1 MSWAAAVCVAVD
13 LDLGSDMKL
22 LGKVALITGVSPNIG
37 GGIAEELWGAGAHI
51 IAVDSNAENASD
63 CANYINANGGQALA
77 LECDVTDESQVK
89 KSIEQAVKRFGGI
102 DILVN
107 NAAFF
112 NQKGVLDMSY
122 AEWRAQTGVI
132 LDGAFLF
139 TKHVALAMTTA
150 GKPGSMINIIS
161 TAGHQGQPGNV
172 AYSTS
177 KMGLMNFTNSV
188 AMELASKG
196 IRVNSLTPTATDP
209 SESFERARRWGR
221 DVAED
226 PNLRELMAGFADHVP
241 MQKLPKPSDYGKAA
255 VFLASDDAAMI
266 TGTDLRVD
274 AGAVSK
280 YWAWD
285 PATGQD

>member
-1 MSWAAAVCVAVD
+1 
-13 LDLGSDMKL
+13 MKL
-22 LGKVALITGVSPNIG
+22 SGKVALVTGVSPNIG
-37 GGIAEELWGAGAHI
+37 GGIVEELWAAGARI
-51 IAVDSNAENASD
+51 VAVDANAENAED
-63 CANYINANGGQALA
+63 CANYINSNGGQALA
-77 LECDVTDESQVK
+77 IQCDVTDEAQVV
-89 KSIEQAVKRFGGI
+89 QAVGRAVEHFGSI

-122 AEWRAQTGVI
+122 GEWQAQTGVI

-139 TKHVALAMTTA
+139 TKYVAQAMIAEQRA
-150 GKPGSMINIIS
+150 GCIINIIS
-161 TAGHQGQPGNV
+161 TAGHQGQPDNV

-188 AMELASKG
+188 AMELASRG

-209 SESFERARRWGR
+209 SEAVERARRWGR
-221 DVAED
+221 DVSADLAMEA
-226 PNLRELMAGFADHVP
+226 LMVQFSDHVP
-241 MQKLPKPSDYGKAA
+241 MKKLPKPSDYGKAA
-255 VFLASDDAAMI
+255 VFLASKDAAMI

-285 PATGQD
+285 PAKG

>member
-1 MSWAAAVCVAVD
+1 
-13 LDLGSDMKL
+13 MKL
-22 LGKVALITGVSPNIG
+22 SGKVALVTGVSPNIG
-37 GGIAEELWGAGAHI
+37 GGIVEEMWGAGARVVL
-51 IAVDSNAENASD
+51 VDANAENAED
-63 CANYINANGGQALA
+63 CANYINSNGGEALA
-77 LECDVTDESQVK
+77 IQCDVTDEGQVVETV
-89 KSIEQAVKRFGGI
+89 EQALQHFGSI

-122 AEWRAQTGVI
+122 GEWQAQTGVI

-139 TKHVALAMTTA
+139 TKYVARAMVDS
-150 GKPGSMINIIS
+150 GRPGCVINIIS

-188 AMELASKG
+188 AMELASRG

-209 SESFERARRWGR
+209 SESIERARRWGR
-221 DVAED
+221 DVSAD
-226 PNLRELMAGFADHVP
+226 PGMEALMAQFSDHVP
-241 MQKLPKPSDYGKAA
+241 MKKLPKPSDYGKAA
-255 VFLASDDAAMI
+255 VFLASDDASMI

-285 PATGQD
+285 PASG

>member
-1 MSWAAAVCVAVD
+1 
-13 LDLGSDMKL
+13 MKL
-22 LGKVALITGVSPNIG
+22 SGKVALVTGVSPNIG
-37 GGIAEELWGAGAHI
+37 GGIVEELWAAGARI
-51 IAVDSNAENASD
+51 VAVDAKAENAEE
-63 CANYINANGGQALA
+63 CATYINLNGGEALA
-77 LECDVTDESQVK
+77 IQCDVTNEAQVVQTV
-89 KSIEQAVKRFGGI
+89 ERAVRQFGAI

-122 AEWRAQTGVI
+122 GEWQAQTGVI

-139 TKHVALAMTTA
+139 TKYVAGTMVENEQS
-150 GKPGSMINIIS
+150 GCIINIIS

-209 SESFERARRWGR
+209 SESIERARRWGR
-221 DVAED
+221 NVSAD
-226 PNLRELMAGFADHVP
+226 PAMQTLMAEFSSHVP
-241 MQKLPKPSDYGKAA
+241 MKKLPKPSDYGKAA
-255 VFLASDDAAMI
+255 VFLASSDAAMI

-285 PATGQD
+285 PANA